1 MTQPNADLTVNPS
14 DQTFRLGP
22 LVIRFLVT
30 ADDTNGSA
38 SVFTCTVPAGEMLR
52 APAHSHDGF
61 EETVY
66 GLTGVLTW
74 TVDGQRIAVGPG
86 EALCI
91 PRGAV
96 HRFDNLGDEDATQLM
111 VASPG
116 LLGPIYFEEA
126 AAALA
131 KAAGGP
137 PDMAEIVGIMHRHG
151 ITPAPPPAAVT
162 APAPDGR
169 SG

>member
-1 MTQPNADLTVNPS
+1 MTQVAAELTVNPS
-14 DQTFRLGP
+14 DQTLRLGP
-22 LVIRFLVT
+22 LVIRFLAT

-38 SVFTCTVPAGEMLR
+38 SIFTCMVPAGEKLR
-52 APAHSHDGF
+52 APAHSHDAF

-66 GLTGVLTW
+66 GLEGVLTW
-74 TVDGQRIAVGPG
+74 TVDGQPIEVGPG

-96 HRFDNLGDEDATQLM
+96 HRFDNLGDRDATALM

-116 LLGPIYFEEA
+116 LLGPSYFQEA
-126 AAALA
+126 ADAMAR
-131 KAAGGP
+131 AAGGP
-137 PDMAEIVGIMHRHG
+137 PDLAEIVGIMRRHG
-151 ITPAPPPAAVT
+151 LTPVPPA
-162 APAPDGR
+162 APDGR